1 MNFHIKNLYLK
12 PATLH
17 FKNLK
22 KTIIQCGLIISSS
35 LLFSTASQASEID
48 SAFYAGFGLS
58 SIATEDSGAS
68 SQEMGATVIGG
79 YEYSQ
84 HFSSEIS
91 LFTLGNHKS
100 LGMKGHGFTLSVIG
114 SYPIIENINIFAEL
128 GVMSVDIAIDE
139 KQNIAQNSSDE
150 ESLQDGID
158 TSIYLGFG
166 VKYKLTDWTLVLK
179 ATTADLDADVN
190 IISAQAHYHF

>member
-1 MNFHIKNLYLK
+1 MNSHIKNFYLK
-12 PATLH
+12 PTQLH

-35 LLFSTASQASEID
+35 LLLTTTSQASEVD
-48 SAFYAGFGLS
+48 SGFYAGFGLS

-84 HFSSEIS
+84 HLSAEIS
-91 LFTLGNHKS
+91 LFTLGDHKA
-100 LGMKGHGFTLSVIG
+100 LGMKGNGLTLSVIG
-114 SYPIIENINIFAEL
+114 SYPIIENINLFAEL

-139 KQNIAQNSSDE
+139 QQNIAHNSSDE

-158 TSIYLGFG
+158 TSIYLGVG
-166 VKYKLTDWTLVLK
+166 AKYKLTDWTLVLK
-179 ATTADLDADVN
+179 VTAADLDADVN